1 MKPKLMADA
10 LRGMDKKKKGGSGG
24 AKAEGIKQQTA
35 VPSSSSLARKR
46 RLSSM
51 EGNEEKEEGVNGKK
65 TDQSCSMSH
74 SKRCRLRVLVKAEH
88 KDVTDSDSNAEIGER
103 RRSVEEDIRDQL
115 LALSA
120 KKKKAKENEEMKEN
134 ESAPSPVSSSSTAT
148 TSKLKNMKSALRD
161 SVPSPLF
168 TASSTATTP
177 QSIKKKKKKRKK
189 KGKEGVNS
197 DMKTEKMLATLN
209 AIRRKNLEEER
220 MEADREHI

>member
-10 LRGMDKKKKGGSGG
+10 LRVRDKKKKRGSGG

-35 VPSSSSLARKR
+35 VPSSSSLARRR

-51 EGNEEKEEGVNGKK
+51 EGNEKEEGVSGKK
-65 TDQSCSMSH
+65 TD
-74 SKRCRLRVLVKAEH
+74 SK
-88 KDVTDSDSNAEIGER
+88 SNAEIGER

-120 KKKKAKENEEMKEN
+120 KKRKAKESEEMKEN
-134 ESAPSPVSSSSTAT
+134 ESAPSPVSSSTVT
-148 TSKLKNMKSALRD
+148 TPKLKNMKSALRD

-168 TASSTATTP
+168 SASSTATTP
-177 QSIKKKKKKRKK
+177 QSIKKKKNKKKN

-197 DMKTEKMLATLN
+197 DMKTEKMVATLN
-209 AIRRKNLEEER
+209 AIRRKSLEEER
-220 MEADREHI
+220 MEADREHIRAIESGDDEWPTTRAFVLVKKE